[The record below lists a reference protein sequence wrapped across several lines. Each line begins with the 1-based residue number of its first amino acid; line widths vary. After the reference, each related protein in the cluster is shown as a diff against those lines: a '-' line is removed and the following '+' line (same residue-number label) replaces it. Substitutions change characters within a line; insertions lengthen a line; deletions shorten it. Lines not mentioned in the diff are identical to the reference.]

1 MSTPLVMYIIVN
13 NDIQMGKGKIASQ
26 VGHVIQDIVED
37 IIIKKYESKKTLGV
51 CYDYTIWKN
60 EGSKKIV
67 LKATKEELMKLLTL
81 DSAHYIVDA
90 GKTQIEPGSLT
101 VIGFPPMRTIGE
113 HMKQFKL
120 L

>member
-26 VGHVIQDIVED
+26 TGHVIQDIVED
-37 IIIKKYESKKTLGV
+37 IMIKKYESKKKLGI
-51 CYDYTIWKN
+51 CIDYDTWKN

-67 LKATKEELMKLLTL
+67 LKATKEELIKLLAL
-81 DSAHYIVDA
+81 DSVHYIIDA
-90 GKTQIEPGSLT
+90 GKTQIESGSLT
-101 VIGFPPMRTIGE
+101 VVGFPPMRSLGE